1 MAAIRAIICRMGIN
15 TIMADTAVI
24 RTGIRTAIRTATH
37 MVTVTR
43 TATITITIPGITATA
58 VTGIF
63 RATDTGKKNK
73 MLYRKRCLLAGIFSP
88 FLQRNFFRRMDP
100 AAMKVSIRKKSWH
113 LVEKK

>member
-1 MAAIRAIICRMGIN
+1 MAAIRAIICRMGII
-15 TIMADTAVI
+15 TIMADMADTAVI
-24 RTGIRTAIRTATH
+24 RTGIRTAIRTVTH
-37 MVTVTR
+37 TDIT
-43 TATITITIPGITATA
+43 TITIPGITTTA
-58 VTGIF
+58 ATGIF

-73 MLYRKRCLLAGIFSP
+73 MLYRKRCLQAGIFSP

>member
-1 MAAIRAIICRMGIN
+1 MADSRQYYGGYPCRMGII
-15 TIMADTAVI
+15 TIMADTA
-24 RTGIRTAIRTATH
+24 A
-37 MVTVTR
+37 
-43 TATITITIPGITATA
+43 
-58 VTGIF
+58 TGIF
-63 RATDTGKKNK
+63 RGTDTGKKNK

>member
-1 MAAIRAIICRMGIN
+1 MAAIRAIICRMGII

-24 RTGIRTAIRTATH
+24 RTGIRTAIRTVTH
-37 MVTVTR
+37 TDI
-43 TATITITIPGITATA
+43 TIITIPGITATA
-58 VTGIF
+58 ATGIF

-73 MLYRKRCLLAGIFSP
+73 MLYRKRCLQAGIFSP

>member
-1 MAAIRAIICRMGIN
+1 MTNLADSRQYYGGYPCRMGII

-24 RTGIRTAIRTATH
+24 RTAIRTVTH
-37 MVTVTR
+37 TDIT
-43 TATITITIPGITATA
+43 TITIPGITATA
-58 VTGIF
+58 ATGIF

-73 MLYRKRCLLAGIFSP
+73 MLYRKRCLQAGIFSP

>member
-1 MAAIRAIICRMGIN
+1 
-15 TIMADTAVI
+15 
-24 RTGIRTAIRTATH
+24 
-37 MVTVTR
+37 
-43 TATITITIPGITATA
+43 
-58 VTGIF
+58 
-63 RATDTGKKNK
+63 